1 MITENTALKNSVLT
15 DETLNAFRDR
25 ASTYDRE
32 NQFCA
37 EDCDAL
43 VAADFLKMP
52 IPTELG
58 GLGMNLSEVCAE
70 LRRLAMYA
78 PATAVAINMHVYW
91 LGVAADLWHAGDKS
105 LEWVLKEGAAG
116 EVFAAG
122 HAESGNDLPLF
133 LSTAKAEKV
142 DGGYRISGHKFFS
155 SLSPVWTRFGFH
167 AMDTSNPEAPMIVHG
182 FLPRDAEGYVI
193 GDSWDALG
201 MRGSGSN
208 DTKLD
213 GAFCPDKYIGHV
225 IGAGQADAFILSVF
239 AWALVGLANVYTGI
253 ALRARDLAVEGVK
266 KKTSLAVSRS
276 MAYHPEVQHSA
287 AEISLEIESVL
298 PQLDQVA
305 ADWTNGA
312 DHGAEWPMKIVAAK
326 FRAVESAKKVV
337 DIAMDMSGGSGYFKT
352 SELERLYRD
361 VRAGG
366 FHPANSALTHEIVGK
381 TTLGIEMGEQ
391 PRWG

>member
-1 MITENTALKNSVLT
+1 MITENTALKNRVLT
-15 DETLNAFRDR
+15 DETLNAFLDR

-37 EDCDAL
+37 EDFDAL

-58 GLGMNLSEVCAE
+58 GLGMDLSEVCAE

-116 EVFAAG
+116 EIFAAG

-133 LSTAKAEKV
+133 LSTAKAEKI

-167 AMDTSNPEAPMIVHG
+167 AMDTSNPEAPMIIHG

-193 GDSWDALG
+193 GNSWDALG
-201 MRGSGSN
+201 MRSSGSN

-213 GAFCPDKYIGHV
+213 AAFCPDRYIGHV
-225 IGAGQADAFILSVF
+225 IGAGQADAFILSIF

-287 AEISLEIESVL
+287 AEITLEIESVL
-298 PQLDQVA
+298 PQLDRVA
-305 ADWTNGA
+305 ADWANGV

-326 FRAVESAKKVV
+326 YRAVESAKKVV

-366 FHPANSALTHEIVGK
+366 FHPTNSALTHEIVGK